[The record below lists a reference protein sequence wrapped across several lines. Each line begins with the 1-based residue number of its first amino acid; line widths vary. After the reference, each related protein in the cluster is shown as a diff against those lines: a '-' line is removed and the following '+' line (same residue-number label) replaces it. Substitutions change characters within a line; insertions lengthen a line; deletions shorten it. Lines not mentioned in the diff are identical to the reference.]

1 MRPKELL
8 AKLIEES
15 NNWQAAYTQNNTKI
29 LLKLLVTLYAKK
41 LLTLEDICYILNLN
55 N

>member
-1 MRPKELL
+1 MKTKDLL

-15 NNWQAAYTQNNTKI
+15 NDWQAAYIQNNTKI

-41 LLTLEDICYILNLN
+41 LLTLDDICFILNLN

>member
-1 MRPKELL
+1 MKTKDLL

-15 NNWQAAYTQNNTKI
+15 NNWQAAYIQNNTKI
-29 LLKLLVTLYAKK
+29 LLKLLITLYLKK
-41 LLTLEDICYILNLN
+41 LLTLDDICYILNLN

>member
-1 MRPKELL
+1 MKAGDLL
-8 AKLIEES
+8 TKLIEES
-15 NNWQAAYTQNNTKI
+15 NNWQAAYIQNSTKI

-41 LLTLEDICYILNLN
+41 LLTLEDICFILNLN

>member
-1 MRPKELL
+1 MKASELL
-8 AKLIEES
+8 SKLIKES
-15 NNWQAAYTQNNTKI
+15 NNWQAAYIQNNTKI
-29 LLKLLVTLYAKK
+29 LLKLLITLYAKK

>member
-1 MRPKELL
+1 MKPKDLL
-8 AKLIEES
+8 AKLIEEA
-15 NNWQAAYTQNNTKI
+15 NNWQAAYIQNNTKI